1 MERKKGSINAIVEIQ
16 GDGFSAFLDIPNHAI
31 TSSGESLFELKENI
45 QEAVDLFV
53 ETAKDLNIDVSK
65 IEGKKVEL
73 RLDVKQLFGYYK
85 TLNITGF
92 ALYSGINRSLLNQY
106 AKGLKIP
113 SEKQSL
119 RILKGIHKLGK
130 DLTSI
135 YSL

>member
-1 MERKKGSINAIVEIQ
+1 MKKGVLNAIVEVQ
-16 GDGFSAFLDIPNHAI
+16 GDGFSAFLDIPNHSI

-45 QEAVDLFV
+45 QEALSLFV

-73 RLDVKQLFGYYK
+73 RLDVKQLFSYYK
-85 TLNITGF
+85 TLNISGF
-92 ALYSGINRSLLNQY
+92 AMYSGINRSLLNQY

-119 RILKGIHKLGK
+119 RILKEIHKLGK

-135 YSL
+135 SSL